1 MEQARERQRRAIAG
15 RKVNMRLATF
25 VDPSLGCEPRF
36 GIVRGENIVDV
47 VAAANALH
55 RPVPATTVK
64 IALTSGA
71 QTIAALE
78 ELATAAERA
87 KLLRPISGVEFLP
100 PIPDPSKFFCVGKN
114 NRKHRE
120 ELAANKMLTE
130 IPNEP
135 TGFIKLNSTM
145 SGDGDEVVKPAD
157 ITELDY
163 EPELCYVVGKRAHG
177 VKNAEAMEYISGFTL
192 MNDVSAR
199 EIQKREVASGSR
211 FWTAK
216 NMPGFAPVG
225 PYILTMDE
233 VTDTEN
239 LWVTCDVNGKQR
251 LRSNTSDYLYKIAD
265 VLEHFSRYVVF
276 EPGDL
281 IAIGAPS
288 GVAVGQPNAA
298 ELYLR
303 PGDDMVISF
312 EGLMSLRTR
321 IVAPAGASGK

>member
-1 MEQARERQRRAIAG
+1 
-15 RKVNMRLATF
+15 MRLATF
-25 VDPSLGCEPRF
+25 ADHRLGREARF

-47 VAAANALH
+47 VAAAERLH
-55 RPVPATTVK
+55 RAVPAANVK
-64 IALTSGA
+64 LALTSGA

-78 ELATAAERA
+78 ELAVAAERA
-87 KLLRPISGVEFLP
+87 KLLSPIAGLKFLP

-114 NRKHRE
+114 NKRHRE

-130 IPNEP
+130 VPNEP
-135 TGFIKLNSTM
+135 TGFIKLVSTM
-145 SGDGDEVVKPAD
+145 SGDGDDVAKPAD
-157 ITELDY
+157 ITTLDY

-177 VKNAEAMEYISGFTL
+177 VTKAEAMDYIAGFTL
-192 MNDVSAR
+192 TNDVSAR

-233 VTDTEN
+233 AADTDN
-239 LWVTCDVNGKQR
+239 LWVTCDVNGKRR
-251 LRSNTSDYLYKIAD
+251 LRSNTGDYLYKIAD

-281 IAIGAPS
+281 IAMGAPS

-298 ELYLR
+298 ELYLK
-303 PGDDMVISF
+303 PGDDMVIAF

-321 IVAPAGASGK
+321 IVAPP

>member
-1 MEQARERQRRAIAG
+1 
-15 RKVNMRLATF
+15 MRLATF
-25 VDPSLGCEPRF
+25 AGQSARPRF
-36 GIVRGENIVDV
+36 GIVRGDQVVDV
-47 VAAANALH
+47 EAAANALH

-78 ELATAAERA
+78 DLAGAAERA
-87 KLLRPISGVEFLP
+87 NLLCPISGLKFLP

-114 NRKHRE
+114 NKKHRE

-130 IPNEP
+130 VPNEP
-135 TGFIKLNSTM
+135 TGFIKLVSTM
-145 SGDGDEVVKPAD
+145 SGDGDEVIKPDD
-157 ITELDY
+157 ITTLDY
-163 EPELCYVVGKRAHG
+163 EPELCYVVGKRAHR
-177 VKNAEAMEYISGFTL
+177 VSKADAMDYISGFTL
-192 MNDVSAR
+192 TNDVSAR
-199 EIQKREVASGSR
+199 EIQQREVASGSR

-225 PYILTMDE
+225 PFVLTMDE
-233 VTDTEN
+233 VTDTDD
-239 LWVTCDVNGKQR
+239 LWVTCDVNGKRR
-251 LRSNTSDYLYKIAD
+251 LRSNTGDYLYKISD

-281 IAIGAPS
+281 IAMGAPS

-298 ELYLR
+298 ELYLQ
-303 PGDDMVISF
+303 PGDNMVISF

-321 IVAPAGASGK
+321 IVAPK

>member
-1 MEQARERQRRAIAG
+1 
-15 RKVNMRLATF
+15 MRLATF
-25 VDPSLGCEPRF
+25 ADQRLGREARF
-36 GIVRGENIVDV
+36 GIVRGEHIVDV
-47 VAAANALH
+47 VAAAERLH
-55 RPVPATTVK
+55 RAVPATTVK
-64 IALTSGA
+64 LALTSGA

-78 ELATAAERA
+78 ELAVAAERA
-87 KLLRPISGVEFLP
+87 KVLRPVAGLKFLP

-114 NRKHRE
+114 NKKHRE

-130 IPNEP
+130 VPNEP
-135 TGFIKLNSTM
+135 TGFIKLVSTM

-157 ITELDY
+157 ITTLDY

-177 VKNAEAMEYISGFTL
+177 VRKAEAMDYIAGFTL
-192 MNDVSAR
+192 TNDVSAR

-233 VTDTEN
+233 AADTDN
-239 LWVTCDVNGKQR
+239 LWVTCDVNGERR
-251 LRSNTSDYLYKIAD
+251 LRSNTGDYLYKIAD

-281 IAIGAPS
+281 IAMGAPS
-288 GVAVGQPNAA
+288 GVAVGQPNAD

-303 PGDDMVISF
+303 PGDDMVIAF

-321 IVAPAGASGK
+321 IVAPRP

>member
-1 MEQARERQRRAIAG
+1 
-15 RKVNMRLATF
+15 MRLATF
-25 VDPSLGCEPRF
+25 VDPQLGNEARF
-36 GIVRGENIVDV
+36 GIIRGDHLVDV
-47 VAAANALH
+47 VLAANAL
-55 RPVPATTVK
+55 RSAVPATSVK
-64 IALTSGA
+64 LALTSGA
-71 QTIAALE
+71 HTLAALS
-78 ELATAAERA
+78 ELVSAAEEA
-87 KLLRPISGVEFLP
+87 KLLRPIAGVKFLP

-114 NRKHRE
+114 TRKHRE
-120 ELAANKMLTE
+120 ELVANKMLTE
-130 IPNEP
+130 MPNEP
-135 TGFIKLNSTM
+135 TGFVKLVSTM

-157 ITELDY
+157 ITTLDY

-177 VKNAEAMEYISGFTL
+177 VKKAEAMDYIAGFTL

-233 VTDTEN
+233 VADTDN
-239 LWVTCDVNGKQR
+239 LWVTCEVNGKQR
-251 LRSNTSDYLYKIAD
+251 LRSNTGDYLYKIAE

-281 IAIGAPS
+281 IAMGAPS

-298 ELYLR
+298 ELYLK

-321 IVAPAGASGK
+321 IVAPR

>member
-1 MEQARERQRRAIAG
+1 
-15 RKVNMRLATF
+15 MRLATF
-25 VDPSLGCEPRF
+25 TYGTSQPRF
-36 GIVRGENIVDV
+36 GIVRGAHIIDV
-47 VAAANALH
+47 EMAANAL
-55 RPVPATTVK
+55 RLAVPALSVK
-64 IALTSGA
+64 TALTTGP
-71 QTIAALE
+71 QTLAALDD
-78 ELATAAERA
+78 LTDKAER
-87 KLLRPISGVEFLP
+87 KGLIRSVEDVRFLP
-100 PIPDPSKFFCVGKN
+100 PISDPSKFFCVGKN
-114 NRKHRE
+114 NKKHRE

-135 TGFIKLNSTM
+135 TGFIKLVSTM
-145 SGDGDEVVKPAD
+145 SADGDEVVKPHD
-157 ITELDY
+157 VSTLDY

-177 VKNAEAMEYISGFTL
+177 VRKADAMDYIAGFTL
-192 MNDVSAR
+192 MNDVSVR

-225 PYILTMDE
+225 PFILTMDE
-233 VTDTEN
+233 VADTDD
-239 LWVTCDVNGKQR
+239 LWVTCDVNGQRR
-251 LRSNTSDYLYKIAD
+251 LRAHTGDYLYKIAD

-281 IAIGAPS
+281 IAMGAPS

-303 PGDDMVISF
+303 PGDDMVIAF

-321 IVAPAGASGK
+321 IVASAN

>member
-1 MEQARERQRRAIAG
+1 
-15 RKVNMRLATF
+15 MRLATF
-25 VDPSLGCEPRF
+25 VDSSLSNEGRF
-36 GIVRGENIVDV
+36 GIIRGDDIVDV
-47 VAAANALH
+47 VAAANALR
-55 RPVPATTVK
+55 RPVPATSVK
-64 IALTSGA
+64 IALTSGP

-78 ELATAAERA
+78 ELAAAAERA
-87 KLLRPISGVEFLP
+87 NLLRPSAGLKFLP
-100 PIPDPSKFFCVGKN
+100 PIADPSKFFCVGKN
-114 NRKHRE
+114 NKKHRE

-145 SGDGDEVVKPAD
+145 SGDGDSVVKPD
-157 ITELDY
+157 SITMLDY

-177 VKNAEAMEYISGFTL
+177 VSKAEAMDYISGFTL
-192 MNDVSAR
+192 TNDVSAR
-199 EIQKREVASGSR
+199 EIQQREVASGSR

-225 PYILTMDE
+225 PYVLTMDE
-233 VTDTEN
+233 VADTDN
-239 LWVTCDVNGKQR
+239 LWVTCDVNGQRR
-251 LRSNTSDYLYKIAD
+251 LRSNTGDYLYKIAD

-281 IAIGAPS
+281 IAMGAPS

-298 ELYLR
+298 ELFLK

-321 IVAPAGASGK
+321 IVAPGV

>member
-1 MEQARERQRRAIAG
+1 
-15 RKVNMRLATF
+15 MRLATF
-25 VDPSLGCEPRF
+25 VDPQLSREGRF
-36 GIVRGENIVDV
+36 GIVRGEGIVDV
-47 VAAANALH
+47 VAAANALQ
-55 RPVPATTVK
+55 RAVPATSVK
-64 IALTSGA
+64 TACTSGP

-78 ELATAAERA
+78 DLAVVAERA
-87 KLLRPISGVEFLP
+87 KLLRLLSGVKFLP

-114 NRKHRE
+114 NKRHRE

-130 IPNEP
+130 VPNEP
-135 TGFIKLNSTM
+135 TGFIKLVSTM
-145 SGDGDEVVKPAD
+145 SGDGDEVTKPAD
-157 ITELDY
+157 ITTLDY

-177 VKNAEAMEYISGFTL
+177 VKKADAMDYISGFTL
-192 MNDVSAR
+192 TNDVSAR
-199 EIQKREVASGSR
+199 EIQQREVASGSR

-225 PYILTMDE
+225 PWILTMDE
-233 VTDTEN
+233 VADTDN

-251 LRSNTSDYLYKIAD
+251 LRSSTSDYLYKISD

-281 IAIGAPS
+281 IAMGAPS

-298 ELYLR
+298 ELYLQ
-303 PGDDMVISF
+303 PGDDMVIAF

-321 IVAPAGASGK
+321 IVGPR

>member
-1 MEQARERQRRAIAG
+1 
-15 RKVNMRLATF
+15 MRLATF
-25 VDPSLGCEPRF
+25 IDPQQGHEPRF
-36 GIVRGENIVDV
+36 AIASGDGIIDV
-47 VAAANALH
+47 VAVADRLNRA
-55 RPVPATTVK
+55 VPATSVK
-64 IALTSGA
+64 IALTSGP
-71 QTIAALE
+71 QTLTALQDLVSAAVK
-78 ELATAAERA
+78 A
-87 KLLRPISGVEFLP
+87 KLGRAVTGLKFLP

-114 NRKHRE
+114 NKKHRE

-130 IPNEP
+130 VPNEP
-135 TGFIKLNSTM
+135 TGFIKLVSTM
-145 SGDGDEVVKPAD
+145 SGDGDEVLKPAD
-157 ITELDY
+157 ITMLDY

-177 VKNAEAMEYISGFTL
+177 VKKAEAMDYIAGFTL
-192 MNDVSAR
+192 TNDVSAR

-216 NMPGFAPVG
+216 NMPGFAPIG
-225 PYILTMDE
+225 PWILTMDE
-233 VTDTEN
+233 VADTEN

-251 LRSNTSDYLYKIAD
+251 LRSNTGDYLYKIAD

-281 IAIGAPS
+281 IARGAPS

-298 ELYLR
+298 ELYLQ

-321 IVAPAGASGK
+321 IVGPK

>member
-1 MEQARERQRRAIAG
+1 
-15 RKVNMRLATF
+15 MRLATF
-25 VDPSLGCEPRF
+25 VDPKLGREARF
-36 GIVRGENIVDV
+36 GIVRGESIVDV
-47 VAAANALH
+47 VAVANALH
-55 RPVPATTVK
+55 LAVPATTVK
-64 IALTSGA
+64 AALTSGA
-71 QTIAALE
+71 HTIAALE

-87 KLLRPISGVEFLP
+87 KLVRPIAGLKFLP

-114 NRKHRE
+114 NKKHRE

-130 IPNEP
+130 VPNEP
-135 TGFIKLNSTM
+135 TGFIKLTSTI

-157 ITELDY
+157 ITTLDY

-177 VKNAEAMEYISGFTL
+177 VKKAEAMDYISGFTL
-192 MNDVSAR
+192 TNDVSAR
-199 EIQKREVASGSR
+199 EIQQCEVASGSR

-216 NMPGFAPVG
+216 NMPGFAPLG
-225 PYILTMDE
+225 PYVLTMDE
-233 VTDTEN
+233 VADTDN
-239 LWVTCDVNGKQR
+239 LWITCDVNGKRR
-251 LRSNTSDYLYKIAD
+251 LRANTGDYLYKIAD

-281 IAIGAPS
+281 IAMGAPS

-298 ELYLR
+298 ELYLQ

-321 IVAPAGASGK
+321 IVAPG

>member
-1 MEQARERQRRAIAG
+1 
-15 RKVNMRLATF
+15 MRLATF
-25 VDPSLGCEPRF
+25 VDPALGYEARF
-36 GIVRGENIVDV
+36 GIVSGENIVDV
-47 VAAANALH
+47 VAVANALN
-55 RPVPATTVK
+55 RAVPATSVK
-64 IALTSGA
+64 AALTSGA
-71 QTIAALE
+71 HTIKALE
-78 ELATAAERA
+78 ELVAAAGRA
-87 KLLRPISGVEFLP
+87 KLLRPLAGLKFLP

-114 NRKHRE
+114 NKKHRE
-120 ELAANKMLTE
+120 ELIANKMLTE

-135 TGFIKLNSTM
+135 TGFIKLVSTM

-157 ITELDY
+157 ITTLDY

-177 VKNAEAMEYISGFTL
+177 VKKAEAMDYIAGFTL

-225 PYILTMDE
+225 PFILTMDE
-233 VTDTEN
+233 VTDTDN

-251 LRSNTSDYLYKIAD
+251 LRANTGDYLYKIAD

-281 IAIGAPS
+281 IAMGAPS

-298 ELYLR
+298 ELYLV

-312 EGLMSLRTR
+312 EGLMSLRTK
-321 IVAPAGASGK
+321 IVAPK

>member
-1 MEQARERQRRAIAG
+1 
-15 RKVNMRLATF
+15 MRLATF
-25 VDPSLGCEPRF
+25 VDPTRGHEPRF
-36 GIVRGENIVDV
+36 GIVSGDGIVDV
-47 VAAANALH
+47 VAAANALQ
-55 RPVPATTVK
+55 RAVPAISVK
-64 IALTSGA
+64 AALTSGA
-71 QTIAALE
+71 QTLAALQ
-78 ELATAAERA
+78 ELVVAAERA
-87 KLLRPISGVEFLP
+87 RLIQPIAGLKFLP
-100 PIPDPSKFFCVGKN
+100 PISDPSKFFCVGKN
-114 NRKHRE
+114 NKKHRE

-130 IPNEP
+130 VPNEP
-135 TGFIKLNSTM
+135 TGFIKLVSTM
-145 SGDGDEVVKPAD
+145 SGDGDEVVKPHD
-157 ITELDY
+157 ITMLDY

-177 VKNAEAMEYISGFTL
+177 VKKADAMDYIAGFTL

-233 VTDTEN
+233 VADTEN

-251 LRSNTSDYLYKIAD
+251 LRSNTGDYLYKIAD

-281 IAIGAPS
+281 IAMGAPS

-298 ELYLR
+298 ELYLQ

-321 IVAPAGASGK
+321 IVAPK

>member
-1 MEQARERQRRAIAG
+1 
-15 RKVNMRLATF
+15 MRFASF
-25 VDPSLGCEPRF
+25 VDTSLGNEARF
-36 GIVRGENIVDV
+36 GIVRRENIIDV

-55 RPVPATTVK
+55 RAVPAISVK
-64 IALTSGA
+64 MALTTGA

-78 ELATAAERA
+78 DLAGAAERA
-87 KLLRPISGVEFLP
+87 RLVRPIASVKFLP

-130 IPNEP
+130 VPNEP
-135 TGFIKLNSTM
+135 TGFIKLVSTM

-157 ITELDY
+157 ITTLDY

-177 VKNAEAMEYISGFTL
+177 VSKADAMDYISGFTL
-192 MNDVSAR
+192 ANDVSAR

-225 PYILTMDE
+225 PFVLTMDE
-233 VTDTEN
+233 VRDTDD
-239 LWVTCDVNGKQR
+239 LWVTCDVNGQRR
-251 LRSNTSDYLYKIAD
+251 LRSNTGDYLYKISD

-281 IAIGAPS
+281 IAMGAPS
-288 GVAVGQPNAA
+288 GAAVGQPNAA
-298 ELYLR
+298 ELYLK

-321 IVAPAGASGK
+321 IVAPK

>member
-1 MEQARERQRRAIAG
+1 
-15 RKVNMRLATF
+15 MRLASF
-25 VDPSLGCEPRF
+25 VDPWLGRETRF
-36 GIVRGENIVDV
+36 GIVRGDAIVDV
-47 VAAANALH
+47 EAAANTLH
-55 RPVPATTVK
+55 LAVPATSVK
-64 IALTSGA
+64 IALTSGK
-71 QTIAALE
+71 QVIAALD
-78 ELATAAERA
+78 ELAGAAERA
-87 KLLRPISGVEFLP
+87 GLLRPVAGLKFLP
-100 PIPDPSKFFCVGKN
+100 PIADPSKFFCVGKN

-130 IPNEP
+130 VPNEP
-135 TGFIKLNSTM
+135 TGFIKLTSTM
-145 SGDGDEVVKPAD
+145 SGDGDAVVKPDD
-157 ITELDY
+157 ITTLDY
-163 EPELCYVVGKRAHG
+163 EPELCYVIGKRAHG
-177 VKNAEAMEYISGFTL
+177 VKKADAMDYISGFTL

-233 VTDTEN
+233 VADTDN
-239 LWVTCDVNGKQR
+239 LWVTCEVNGSQR
-251 LRSNTSDYLYKIAD
+251 LRSNTGDYLYKIAD

-281 IAIGAPS
+281 IAMGAPS
-288 GVAVGQPNAA
+288 GVAVGQPNAE

-303 PGDDMVISF
+303 PGDDMVIAF

-321 IVAPAGASGK
+321 IVAPG

>member
-1 MEQARERQRRAIAG
+1 
-15 RKVNMRLATF
+15 MRLATF
-25 VDPSLGCEPRF
+25 TDESSKPRF
-36 GIVRGENIVDV
+36 GIVRGESVVEV

-55 RPVPATTVK
+55 LAVPATTVK

-71 QTIAALE
+71 HTIAALE
-78 ELATAAERA
+78 ELAGSAERA
-87 KLLRPISGVEFLP
+87 GLLRPVAGLKFLP

-130 IPNEP
+130 VPNEP
-135 TGFIKLNSTM
+135 TGFIKLVSTM
-145 SGDGDEVVKPAD
+145 SGDGDEVVKPDD
-157 ITELDY
+157 ITTLDY

-177 VKNAEAMEYISGFTL
+177 VNKADAMEYISGFTL
-192 MNDVSAR
+192 TNDVSAR

-225 PYILTMDE
+225 PFILTMDE
-233 VTDTEN
+233 VADTDN
-239 LWVTCDVNGKQR
+239 LWVTCDVNGKRR
-251 LRSNTSDYLYKIAD
+251 LRANTGDYLYKIAD

-281 IAIGAPS
+281 IAMGAPS

-298 ELYLR
+298 ELYLQ

-321 IVAPAGASGK
+321 IVAPYGVSKK